1 MIRFQTLLVASSLLA
16 VSVAQS
22 PVVGFSE
29 GRGVALNP
37 NGGRVA
43 FQYNGAKLQDG
54 TVRGGGTFTFTNAQ
68 NNERVSV
75 VVREWRAFGANAP
88 VAEMSGPARV
98 VFEGPQRRRV
108 VDGKLAL
115 RVADLRTS
123 PNDPVDRRDTIRLV
137 VTNPENNVVF
147 RYEGAVREGN
157 LVVRT
162 R

>member
-29 GRGVALNP
+29 GRGVALNS

-54 TVRGGGTFTFTNAQ
+54 SVRGGGTFTFTNAH

-75 VVREWRAFGANAP
+75 TVREWRAFGANVP
-88 VAEMSGPARV
+88 VAEMGGPARV
-98 VFEGPQRRRV
+98 IFEGPQGRRV
-108 VDGKLAL
+108 VEGKLAL
-115 RVADLRTS
+115 RVADLRTKTS
-123 PNDPVDRRDTIRLV
+123 DPQDRRDQIRLT
-137 VTNPENNVVF
+137 VTNPQNSVVF

-157 LVVRT
+157 LVVRSN
-162 R
+162 

>member
-29 GRGVALNP
+29 GRGVALNA

-43 FQYNGAKLQDG
+43 FQYNAAKLQDG
-54 TVRGGGTFTFTNAQ
+54 SIRGGGNFTFTNAQ
-68 NNERVSV
+68 NNERITIA
-75 VVREWRAFGANAP
+75 VREWRGFAANVP
-88 VAEMSGPARV
+88 VAEMGGPVRMII
-98 VFEGPQRRRV
+98 EGPQGRRV
-108 VDGKLAL
+108 VEGKLAL
-115 RVADLRTS
+115 RVADLRTKTS
-123 PNDPVDRRDTIRLV
+123 DPQDRRDQIRLV
-137 VTNPENNVVF
+137 VTNPQNTVAF

-157 LVVRT
+157 LVVRA

>member
-29 GRGVALNP
+29 GRGVALNA

-88 VAEMSGPARV
+88 VAEMGGPVRV
-98 VFEGPQRRRV
+98 VFEGPQGRRV
-108 VDGKLAL
+108 VEGKLAL
-115 RVADLRTS
+115 RVADLRTRTS
-123 PNDPVDRRDTIRLV
+123 DPQDRRDQIRLT
-137 VTNPENNVVF
+137 VTNAQNSAIF

-157 LVVRT
+157 LVVRSN
-162 R
+162 

>member
-29 GRGVALNP
+29 GRGVALNA
-37 NGGRVA
+37 NGGCVN
-43 FQYNGAKLQDG
+43 FQYNGSKLQDG
-54 TVRGGGTFTFTNAQ
+54 TVRGGGTFTFRSRSGSETAAIT
-68 NNERVSV
+68 
-75 VVREWRAFGANAP
+75 VREWRVFGANVP
-88 VAEMSGPARV
+88 VAEMGGPARV
-98 VFEGPQRRRV
+98 VFESPQGRRV
-108 VDGKLAL
+108 VEGKLSL
-115 RVADLRTS
+115 HVADLRTS

-147 RYEGAVREGN
+147 RYEGAVHEGN